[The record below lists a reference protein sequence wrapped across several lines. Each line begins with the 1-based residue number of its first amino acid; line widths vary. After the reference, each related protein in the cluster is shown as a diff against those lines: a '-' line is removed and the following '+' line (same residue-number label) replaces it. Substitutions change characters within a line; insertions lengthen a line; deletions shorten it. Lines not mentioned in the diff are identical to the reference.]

1 MKHGD
6 LRSVAH
12 NIAASLASG
21 IGLLIGMY
29 DFDVF
34 ADAKNGSG
42 KVITVDFLKG
52 TISGGDPA
60 PDLVLAVQ
68 RYRDVLPDFCAK
80 HGVSL
85 SAYTE
90 LTARYFVA
98 DFQRRFAVTIKDQTG
113 RETTTEYEGFD
124 GQRVKTVD
132 GEGRRRPKRV
142 LRT

>member
-1 MKHGD
+1 MKHGN

-34 ADAKNGSG
+34 AEAKKETGR
-42 KVITVDFLKG
+42 VITVDFLTG
-52 TISGGDPA
+52 TISGGDTSPELA
-60 PDLVLAVQ
+60 RAVQ
-68 RYRDVLPDFCAK
+68 QYREVLPDFCMK
-80 HGVSL
+80 HGVPV
-85 SAYTE
+85 SAYKE

-98 DFQRRFAVTIKDQTG
+98 DFQPRFTVTVRDQSDHG
-113 RETTTEYEGFD
+113 TTTEYAAYD
-124 GQRVKTVD
+124 GGRVEIVD
-132 GEGRRRPKRV
+132 GEGRRRSKPV